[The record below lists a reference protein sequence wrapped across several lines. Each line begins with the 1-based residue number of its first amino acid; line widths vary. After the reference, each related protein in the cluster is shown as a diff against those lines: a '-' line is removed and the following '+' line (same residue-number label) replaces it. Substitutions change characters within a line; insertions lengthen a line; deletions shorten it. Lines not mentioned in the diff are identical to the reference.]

1 MDATF
6 DRTADASDEPA
17 RAGLIGQLWQ
27 RRLTVALTF
36 GITLLLI
43 IGLLTI
49 LPVSYVAIGSLIVA
63 DREPVVGP
71 TSAAWMQKVGDPA
84 DIESTILLVRSPRL
98 ARMLIDQPGI
108 DAAVEAD
115 CAAAARQLIYKIRAI
130 DCGRSVGDAD
140 AKLRWVQDAFSV
152 GAQGRSRVVSV
163 SYRSPSP
170 QVAQIM
176 VNGLLQTF
184 LDDEHAKLRH
194 SRDEAVDWVRERLR
208 QLDTELQHDAAAIEA
223 YRNLHGLVSGIGG
236 TLASERLTQAAQQLN
251 DAKSNQA
258 EAQLRMREA
267 RGGSSSRQALDSRS
281 IIDLKQQLSQASSLT
296 ASAALRYGPQNPML
310 LAYRQQQADIAAR
323 LAAETARV
331 GEAARRN
338 LDAANQ
344 RVDQAARDLATQTDA
359 ASQATEAETQIASMV
374 RDLEVKRASYVDLSQ
389 RLSQLE
395 TERRLLEPNTQLVN
409 MAELPPRPAFP
420 QRAPFLIGGLTL
432 ATVLATAAGL
442 LTYRPMQSGPIALGR
457 TYTRIPILSQ
467 IPELRLRRTGKRE
480 IARRNGFPFAAAVSL
495 LDSHPPLLEAIRILH
510 ARLTLAG
517 YGSKRRTLLIA
528 SEVAGE
534 GKSFITM
541 GLARMV
547 RASGRRVL
555 VIETSLRTPFLEAA
569 LHGPPS
575 GGLAAYLRGG
585 PIEPIQLGAL
595 PGVDFL
601 LAGEELNESTELLS
615 GPRFRMLLD
624 WATQYDLVLIDSAP
638 ISDLMDAALLAPQV
652 DGVLFCLRAG
662 RPPAAQALN
671 SLPDLQRANE
681 NVVGLVLTFV
691 PDSKVAAQS
700 VERMRQLQPQ
710 QRRLQAGHV

>member
-1 MDATF
+1 MMDATF
-6 DRTADASDEPA
+6 DRTADASDEPT

-115 CAAAARQLIYKIRAI
+115 CAAAARQLIYKVRAI

-140 AKLRWVQDAFSV
+140 GKLRWVQEAFSV

-194 SRDEAVDWVRERLR
+194 SRDEAVEWVRERLS

-258 EAQLRMREA
+258 EAELRMREA

-344 RVDQAARDLATQTDA
+344 RVDQAARDLVTQTDA
-359 ASQATEAETQIASMV
+359 ASQASEAETQIASMV
-374 RDLEVKRASYVDLSQ
+374 RDLEVKRASYVDLSK

-442 LTYRPMQSGPIALGR
+442 LTYRPMQSGPYRPRPDLHAHPDPVANTGIAAAANRQARNRPPKRFSVCRRRLAARLAPTAARGDPHPPR
-457 TYTRIPILSQ
+457 KADAR
-467 IPELRLRRTGKRE
+467 RLRQQ
-480 IARRNGFPFAAAVSL
+480 AA
-495 LDSHPPLLEAIRILH
+495 H
-510 ARLTLAG
+510 AADR
-517 YGSKRRTLLIA
+517 
-528 SEVAGE
+528 
-534 GKSFITM
+534 
-541 GLARMV
+541 
-547 RASGRRVL
+547 
-555 VIETSLRTPFLEAA
+555 
-569 LHGPPS
+569 
-575 GGLAAYLRGG
+575 LRGG
-585 PIEPIQLGAL
+585 RGRQIVHHHGFGAH
-595 PGVDFL
+595 
-601 LAGEELNESTELLS
+601 
-615 GPRFRMLLD
+615 GPRLRPARAGDRDVAPHAVSRGSFA
-624 WATQYDLVLIDSAP
+624 WAAQR
-638 ISDLMDAALLAPQV
+638 
-652 DGVLFCLRAG
+652 RAG
-662 RPPAAQALN
+662 RLPARRPDRAHPARSASRGGLPPG
-671 SLPDLQRANE
+671 R
-681 NVVGLVLTFV
+681 
-691 PDSKVAAQS
+691 
-700 VERMRQLQPQ
+700 
-710 QRRLQAGHV
+710 